1 MKVGITYKDKTTFYS
16 YIPNKKIYYAFING
30 NGKYSITLY
39 ENVYNNFYRAVLP
52 EEEVNVKLKS
62 KLSPYLVSTYDV
74 SFKKGDTVC
83 KTADKI
89 CYKLKYKSS
98 KIIAIQ
104 KYIRKNIS
112 YDHAFAEK
120 VNKKIVKDY
129 VPDPKR
135 TLKTKKGVCYDKA
148 SLFAAMCRSQGIPC
162 RIKTGYYNG
171 EYHAWNEVYIK
182 KKWYKVD
189 VVIPISKNT
198 FK

>member
-1 MKVGITYKDKTTFYS
+1 MKYCVRIIVFCLCLILISNVSAYASIQTENANKGYFSVYYQSSKDIKMKVGITYKDKTTFYS
-16 YIPNKKIYYAFING
+16 YTPNKKINYAFING

-98 KIIAIQ
+98 KIIAI
-104 KYIRKNIS
+104 
-112 YDHAFAEK
+112 
-120 VNKKIVKDY
+120 
-129 VPDPKR
+129 
-135 TLKTKKGVCYDKA
+135 
-148 SLFAAMCRSQGIPC
+148 
-162 RIKTGYYNG
+162 
-171 EYHAWNEVYIK
+171 
-182 KKWYKVD
+182 
-189 VVIPISKNT
+189 
-198 FK
+198 